1 MTNGL
6 NDTGPTIELAK
17 PADPIVWDGSDAMIA
32 EVAAA
37 LPSPWECHKAFLA
50 RGTDSA
56 QVSDSA
62 RRSRKGAE
70 VDIEEGS

>member
-32 EVAAA
+32 EVTAAHWA
-37 LPSPWECHKAFLA
+37 HDVHLHRVRC
-50 RGTDSA
+50 RGNRP
-56 QVSDSA
+56 
-62 RRSRKGAE
+62 RRR
-70 VDIEEGS
+70 